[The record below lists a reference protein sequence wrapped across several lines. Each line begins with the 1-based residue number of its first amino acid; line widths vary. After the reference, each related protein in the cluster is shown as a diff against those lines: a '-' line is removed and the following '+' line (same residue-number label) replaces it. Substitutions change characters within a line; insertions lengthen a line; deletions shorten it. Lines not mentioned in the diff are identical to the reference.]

1 MFSLFSKETVL
12 YAPVNGK
19 IIRIEDVPDQVFAS
33 KMMGEGVGFVNDG
46 NEIYAPCD
54 AKVIMVPSSK
64 HAIGLK
70 TKKGIELLIHMN
82 CLMRLNCHKLKGLII
97 MWINTFLML
106 WLIFLMI

>member
-70 TKKGIELLIHMN
+70 TKKGIELFI
-82 CLMRLNCHKLKGLII
+82 
-97 MWINTFLML
+97 
-106 WLIFLMI
+106 